1 MYAHPIAE
9 CTCHE
14 QIKHRIIQKEVLLLQ
29 QYFHKIEIAIFFW
42 LYEWYK
48 LIIVKVQNNAEN

>member
-42 LYEWYK
+42 LYE
-48 LIIVKVQNNAEN
+48 